1 MKVEGFLK
9 ILTYTLTLTGF
20 VSVAAHVGATFVA
33 GFVALMLPAAWRDW
47 RRPFVVPRWILNA
60 LAVAMVIVTFLRLR
74 IDNIVVPAVDI
85 LLVMIALKFMEDKQ
99 PRDYFQIFVL
109 SLLLLAGSSLLSLDM
124 IFLAYLI
131 AFLFLLSSA
140 TVLLAYFAE
149 DPALVMPRR
158 TLIAI
163 ALKSLLIP
171 LVALPVTVILFV
183 LLPRTSHPFFDFLN
197 RTGPATSGFSDHV
210 RLGGVA
216 DIQEDTTI
224 AFRVAMARLDEDALY
239 WRGIVFDQFDG
250 RTWKTL
256 RTPPATTFHI
266 SAPTR
271 RVRYTVYLEPSDNRY
286 LFTLDKPVFVSLRNA
301 RGGGN
306 LVYTLPDPILR
317 KIRYEG
323 VSVPADDF
331 IPAHENPRAYLDL
344 PPGLEDIRA
353 LTASLTRGLA
363 PLPAV
368 RALHGYLH
376 HGPFRY
382 ALSDL
387 PRSSRPLQ
395 DFLFRHRYG
404 NCEYFASA
412 MTVMARS
419 AGVPARLVGGYR
431 GGYYHDLGGYYAVLQ
446 KNAHVWTEVWLE
458 GHGWLRVDP
467 TPAALL
473 IATSVWQGGFGFR
486 VRMIFDL
493 LEYYWNINVIAY
505 DLQKQFRLLTTLE
518 RTLRNPDWHL
528 SLDPG
533 QRLWGGGALLSLL
546 ALAGVLLLRRLKWPT
561 PEERLLARF
570 HRRLARLGHTRHPS
584 EGLEAFIARLPAD
597 VPRRQAEIFVA
608 EFERFYYK
616 DIAIPKH
623 ERARL
628 AALIRSISGR
638 RPEG

>member
-1 MKVEGFLK
+1 MKVEGVLK
-9 ILTYTLTLTGF
+9 ILTYALALTGF
-20 VSVAAHVGATFVA
+20 VSVAAHAGGVFVA

-74 IDNIVVPAVDI
+74 IDNIVSPAVDI
-85 LLVMIALKFMEDKQ
+85 LLVMIALKFTEDKQ
-99 PRDYFQIFVL
+99 PRDYLQIFVL
-109 SLLLLAGSSLLSLDM
+109 SLLLLAGASLLSLDM

-140 TVLLAYFAE
+140 TVLLAYFTE
-149 DPALVMPRR
+149 DPALVLPRR
-158 TLIAI
+158 TLA
-163 ALKSLLIP
+163 ALTVKPLLIP
-171 LVALPVTVILFV
+171 LVALPVTVLLFV
-183 LLPRTSHPFFDFLN
+183 LLPRTSHPFLDFLN
-197 RTGPATSGFSDHV
+197 RSGPSTSGFTDHV

-216 DIQEDTTI
+216 DIQEDATV
-224 AFRVAMARLDEDALY
+224 AFRVATGRLDEDAPY
-239 WRGIVFDQFDG
+239 WRGIVFDRFDG
-250 RTWKTL
+250 RTWTSL
-256 RTPPATTFHI
+256 RTPPATTFHLP
-266 SAPTR
+266 APIR
-271 RVRYTVYLEPSDNRY
+271 HVRYIVYLEPAENRW

-301 RGGGN
+301 RRGGD
-306 LVYTLPDPILR
+306 LVYTLPDPVVR

-323 VSVPADDF
+323 VSVPAEAF
-331 IPAHENPRAYLDL
+331 TPAQENPGAYLDL

-353 LTASLTRGLA
+353 LAAGLTRGLA
-363 PLPAV
+363 PVPAV

-395 DFLFRHRYG
+395 EFLFRHRYG

-419 AGVPARLVGGYR
+419 AGIPARMVGGYR
-431 GGYYHDLGGYYAVLQ
+431 GGYYQDLGGYYVVLQ

-458 GHGWLRVDP
+458 GRGWLRVDA
-467 TPAALL
+467 TPAALST
-473 IATSVWQGGFGFR
+473 ATSAWQGGLGFR
-486 VRMIFDL
+486 VRMVFDL

-505 DLQKQFRLLTTLE
+505 DLQKQFRLLTSLE
-518 RTLRNPDWHL
+518 RTLRNPGWRL

-533 QRLWGGGALLSLL
+533 QRLRAGGALLILL
-546 ALAGVLLLRRLKWPT
+546 VLAGALLLRRMKWPP

-570 HRRLARLGHTRHPS
+570 HRRLARLGHTRRPG
-584 EGLEAFIARLPAD
+584 EGLEAFVARLPAD

-616 DIAIPKH
+616 DIAIPKR
-623 ERARL
+623 ERERL
-628 AALIRSISGR
+628 AALIRAIPLG